1 VRGPTVPPPA
11 VRPPVADLFA
21 VNWFA
26 ASRPAVT
33 GICRTAAAVAAVG
46 TGIAAAWLSA
56 GSTGVLAGM
65 AVLLAAGN
73 GYAKAYSP

>member
-1 VRGPTVPPPA
+1 VRWPTVPPPA

-21 VNWFA
+21 VN
-26 ASRPAVT
+26 RPAVT

-46 TGIAAAWLSA
+46 AGMAAAWLSA

>member
-1 VRGPTVPPPA
+1 VPAPA
-11 VRPPVADLFA
+11 VRPPVAERFA
-21 VNWFA
+21 VSRFA
-26 ASRPAVT
+26 VSRPAVT

-46 TGIAAAWLSA
+46 AGMAAAWLSA